1 MSFVN
6 CSYPTIFMQNTG
18 GKVRKWNKKE
28 RETAKKV
35 FTFCKIFSVESS
47 DKIKKS
53 WKELFYSGSIISVTK
68 RRARFCRLIYP
79 LYFSTTRLIRFS
91 PCP

>member
-18 GKVRKWNKKE
+18 EKYVNGTKKN
-28 RETAKKV
+28 AN
-35 FTFCKIFSVESS
+35 S
-47 DKIKKS
+47 KKS
-53 WKELFYSGSIISVTK
+53 VHVLQNQKILERAFYSGSIISVTK
-68 RRARFCRLIYP
+68 TPGSFCRLIYP
-79 LYFSTTRLIRFS
+79 SYFSTTRLIRFS

>member
-18 GKVRKWNKKE
+18 EKYVNGTKKN
-28 RETAKKV
+28 ANSKKSV
-35 FTFCKIFSVESS
+35 HVLQNFSVESS

-53 WKELFYSGSIISVTK
+53 WKL
-68 RRARFCRLIYP
+68 
-79 LYFSTTRLIRFS
+79 
-91 PCP
+91 

>member
-18 GKVRKWNKKE
+18 EKYVNGTKKN
-28 RETAKKV
+28 ANSKKSV
-35 FTFCKIFSVESS
+35 HVLQNFSVESS

-53 WKELFYSGSIISVTK
+53 WKELFTAAASSPSRK
-68 RRARFCRLIYP
+68 RRAR
-79 LYFSTTRLIRFS
+79 SAG
-91 PCP
+91 